1 MASSCRQHRVPPFH
15 RLHTVNG
22 CAFAFSSATGYL
34 SRDTFHLG
42 NGGSGAATESISGV
56 VFGCAHSITGFQN
69 GGTLGGVL
77 SLSPSPLSLPM
88 QLGARRGGRF
98 SYCLPKPT
106 QRNPHTFLR
115 LGADVPS
122 TPPGAHTTTLAVHP
136 GPKAPG
142 YYLSL
147 VGISLGNKRLDID
160 QHVFA
165 AGHGC
170 SINPAETITTIAEP
184 AYLAV
189 EHALV
194 AHMKDLGSN
203 RVKGPLCFD
212 RINRS
217 VRARLP
223 SMVFHFE
230 DGAELWF
237 TVEQLFEVRGSLT
250 ACFLEVGRGQHR
262 MVIGAAQQVNTRFTF
277 DIGAGRLAFT
287 PELCG

>member
-1 MASSCRQHRVPPFH
+1 MFEFLSNNVQVTSYSCSPSALLELFH
-15 RLHTVNG
+15 GR
-22 CAFAFSSATGYL
+22 
-34 SRDTFHLG
+34 
-42 NGGSGAATESISGV
+42 GAAGNVTGLSFQLVALSQVAADGNADNGSSFSTED
-56 VFGCAHSITGFQN
+56 
-69 GGTLGGVL
+69 L
-77 SLSPSPLSLPM
+77 
-88 QLGARRGGRF
+88 
-98 SYCLPKPT
+98 CLPI
-106 QRNPHTFLR
+106 
-115 LGADVPS
+115 S
-122 TPPGAHTTTLAVHP
+122 TSSRFIYG
-136 GPKAPG
+136 
-142 YYLSL
+142 

-170 SINPAETITTIAEP
+170 SINPAETITAIAEP

-237 TVEQLFEVRGSLT
+237 TAEQLFEVRGSLT
-250 ACFLEVGRGQHR
+250 ACFLVVGGGHHR
-262 MVIGAAQQVNTRFTF
+262 TVIGAAQQVNTR
-277 DIGAGRLAFT
+277 RVHLRHR
-287 PELCG
+287 CR